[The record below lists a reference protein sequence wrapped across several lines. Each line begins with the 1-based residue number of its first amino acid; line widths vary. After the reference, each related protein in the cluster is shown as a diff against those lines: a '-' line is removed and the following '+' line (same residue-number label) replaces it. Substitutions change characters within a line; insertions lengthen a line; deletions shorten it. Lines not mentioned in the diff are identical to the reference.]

1 MLVPFPREV
10 KTMTPDDLVQ
20 EVSSLFSLPEVAV
33 RVNEL
38 LDAPNTT
45 IQDLSEVIQ
54 LDAGLTSRL
63 LRLANSAYYGLPSK
77 VETVSLAITM
87 IGQRTLRDLV
97 LSTSVVSVFK
107 DIPSEFV
114 DMRDF
119 WDNSTTCGVVAR
131 NLGRLCRMRDS
142 EHLFI
147 AGLLH
152 AVGRLVFYARRPQ
165 QYREVLR
172 ASGLDRQAL
181 VAEERRVFG
190 FTYADLGAAL
200 LRAWRLPEVLHAAV
214 AHHLEPGRAT
224 VYTREVAIVHVA
236 RDVADGLTPDIK
248 AHASLADYTPGFD
261 AEAWESL
268 GLDTA
273 VLPDLRQT
281 SLYQAFE
288 VLEII
293 NPRATLIY

>member
-1 MLVPFPREV
+1 MS
-10 KTMTPDDLVQ
+10 PDDLVQ

-45 IQDLSEVIQ
+45 IQDLSGVIQ
-54 LDAGLTSRL
+54 LDAGLTARL

-107 DIPSEFV
+107 DIPAEFV
-114 DMRDF
+114 DMHDF

-152 AVGRLVFYARRPQ
+152 AVGKLVFYARRPE
-165 QYREVLR
+165 QYRQVLKVR
-172 ASGLDRQAL
+172 EQGTAAL
-181 VAEERRVFG
+181 LAQEGRVFG
-190 FTYADLGAAL
+190 FNYADLGAAL
-200 LRAWRLPEVLHAAV
+200 LRAWRLPEVLHTAV
-214 AHHLEPGRAT
+214 AYHLEPARAPAFA
-224 VYTREVAIVHVA
+224 REVAIVHVA
-236 RDVADGLTPDIK
+236 RDVAAGLTPDLK
-248 AHASLADYTPGFD
+248 ARASLADYTPGFD
-261 AEAWESL
+261 AAAWEL
-268 GLDTA
+268 LDLDAA

>member
-1 MLVPFPREV
+1 
-10 KTMTPDDLVQ
+10 MTPDELAQ
-20 EVSSLFSLPEVAV
+20 EASSLFSLPEVVV

-38 LDAPNTT
+38 LDAPETT
-45 IQDLSEVIQ
+45 IQDLSEAVR

-87 IGQRTLRDLV
+87 IGQRALRDLI
-97 LSTSVVSVFK
+97 LSASVVSVFK
-107 DIPSEFV
+107 GIPAEFV
-114 DMRDF
+114 DMHDF
-119 WDNSTTCGVVAR
+119 WGNSTTCGVVAR
-131 NLGRLCRMRDS
+131 NLGRLCRMRDC

-152 AVGRLVFYARRPQ
+152 AVGRLVFYARRPE
-165 QYREVLR
+165 QYREVLKAG
-172 ASGLDRQAL
+172 ASGWQAL

-200 LRAWRLPEVLHAAV
+200 LRAWHLPEVLHTAV
-214 AHHLEPGRAT
+214 AHHLEPGGAPT
-224 VYTREVAIVHVA
+224 FAREVAIVHVA
-236 RDVADGLTPDIK
+236 HDVT
-248 AHASLADYTPGFD
+248 ASLMPDVKAPAGGPADYTPGFD
-261 AEAWESL
+261 PAAWAL
-268 GLDTA
+268 LDLDA
-273 VLPDLRQT
+273 ALLPDLAQT

-288 VLEII
+288 LLEII